1 MTKPRRLPARTFA
14 LSLALTLVGLM
25 ASGLPGCASF
35 GKCDPENCANDAKI
49 TADVRAMVKEH
60 RELGAPAAFHVQTIN
75 GIVYLNGLVDTDM
88 ERRSF
93 ESLVMQVPNVKDVV
107 NSLDIRNT
115 GR

>member
-1 MTKPRRLPARTFA
+1 MTKPARFY
-14 LSLALTLVGLM
+14 ALTLTWLLAAGLSGCVG
-25 ASGLPGCASF
+25 F

-49 TADVRAMVKEH
+49 TADVGAMIKEH

-75 GIVYLNGLVDTDM
+75 GIVYLNGIVETDL

-93 ESLVMQVPNVKDVV
+93 ESLVMRVPNVKDVV
-107 NSLDIRNT
+107 NSLDIRNS